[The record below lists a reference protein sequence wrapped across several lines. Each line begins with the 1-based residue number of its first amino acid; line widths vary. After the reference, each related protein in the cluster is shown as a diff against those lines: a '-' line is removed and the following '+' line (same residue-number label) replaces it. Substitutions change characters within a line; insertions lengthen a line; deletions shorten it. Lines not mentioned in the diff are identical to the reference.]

1 MAAWSKEDDENIKR
15 WFASGMSAGDISK
28 RLSGRTRNA
37 VIGRLMRLGCKRG
50 DQNLPAVDDI
60 QWLRCDLGW
69 AAHSIAQALDC
80 NLAYVERV
88 VSEHTKPR
96 PAGEA

>member
-1 MAAWSKEDDENIKR
+1 MAAPKWTKEDDEKISR
-15 WFASGMSAGDISK
+15 WFSSGLSAGDIAK

-37 VIGRLMRLGCKRG
+37 VIGRLMRLGLKRG

-69 AAHSIAQALDC
+69 AEHSIAQALDC
-80 NLAYVERV
+80 NLDYVERV
-88 VSEHTKPR
+88 VSEHTSPEFG
-96 PAGEA
+96 A